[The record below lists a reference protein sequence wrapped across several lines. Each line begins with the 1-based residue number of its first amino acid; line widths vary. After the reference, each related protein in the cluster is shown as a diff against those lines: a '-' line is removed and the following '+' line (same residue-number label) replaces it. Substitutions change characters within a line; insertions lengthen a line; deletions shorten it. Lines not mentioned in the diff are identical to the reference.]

1 MTPPLPSLASYQTE
15 TRVALDAAQRASDA
29 IMAIYDAQSAQT
41 YEKSDGSPVTDADIA
56 ADKEIRDAL
65 TAAFPDDALMTE
77 ESEDDD
83 VRLSNRRVWI
93 VDPIDGTAQFVGRT
107 GKFDVLIALVEDGEP
122 VVGVSLQPTTGMT
135 HLAVR
140 GQGAW
145 RLGDGAWERLTMAS
159 AANPPRIVASTYYLE
174 PQYEAAL
181 TALQSALGAET
192 APVMDVGFQ
201 PRAIDPAERWYDV
214 FLGFPQDPT
223 VFAARE
229 WDIATSQIVVE
240 EAGGVLTDCWGRRHQ
255 YNKRDTH
262 ISGGL
267 VVSPDPALH
276 ATVIDA
282 LRTHLPETPPS
293 PDPADDMRDSVA

>member
-1 MTPPLPSLASYQTE
+1 MTSTLPSLAAYHLE
-15 TRVALDAAQRASDA
+15 ARVALDAARRASDA
-29 IMAIYDAQSAQT
+29 IMAIYNAQSART
-41 YEKSDGSPVTDADIA
+41 YEKSDGSPVTDADLA

-77 ESEDDD
+77 ESEDD
-83 VRLSNRRVWI
+83 VARMTNRRVWV

-145 RLGDGAWERLTMAS
+145 RKAGDGWERLTFAS

-174 PQYEAAL
+174 PPYRSAMEPM
-181 TALQSALGAET
+181 TAALGADP

-229 WDIATSQIVVE
+229 WDIATSQIVVD
-240 EAGGVLTDCWGRRHQ
+240 EAGGILTDCWGRRHR

-267 VVSPDPALH
+267 VVSPTPELH
-276 ATVIDA
+276 EKVIEA
-282 LRTHLPETPPS
+282 LRPHLPVPPPS
-293 PDPADDMRDSVA
+293 PDPADDR